1 MRHMAHPL
9 IAAVFFYFLFMGKLG
24 GVVSMPLKP
33 TFFCLLNNISGMCCL
48 VTKGP
53 AVLHG
58 WLPRS
63 GSIWR
68 QQEVGRWDVRDPSS
82 SKEPS
87 IQQGHGGGIENSKQQ
102 RVHSLHKTK
111 LGAGDHSLH
120 GLQNPQSGQ
129 GVLFSRIMSF
139 RGVFLTSTVWF
150 PAVVALLSK

>member
-82 SKEPS
+82 PKEPS

-102 RVHSLHKTK
+102 RVHSLHKTELETIPCTGYK
-111 LGAGDHSLH
+111 TLRVGREFCFHVLCLSEECSSHPRSDFQLWLH
-120 GLQNPQSGQ
+120 Y
-129 GVLFSRIMSF
+129 
-139 RGVFLTSTVWF
+139 
-150 PAVVALLSK
+150 